1 MANFC
6 NTLESILKN
15 CDPNTGGVTKIWL
28 NNGHIYDGAPTFD
41 ADQLVTGATFVTG
54 ATSWVE
60 FQFNPN
66 TSSFAESATV
76 DLTNNTTFYT
86 QTITLV
92 LARREAVKR
101 KALLQIA
108 NGQPTLTAI
117 VKDSNGLYWLFGSLD
132 DKLYMTGNE
141 GGSGTAKAD
150 ANGYTITLTC
160 EDAKPAFEV
169 DSAVALSWIGA

>member
-15 CDPNTGGVTKIWL
+15 CDPNTGGVTKIWI
-28 NNGHIYDGAPTFD
+28 NNGHIFSGAP
-41 ADQLVTGATFVTG
+41 QLDSEQIVTGATFVTG
-54 ATSWVE
+54 ATSWAE

-66 TSSFAESATV
+66 TSSFEENATV
-76 DLTNNTTFYT
+76 DLQNNTTFYE

-92 LARREAVKR
+92 LARREAQKR
-101 KALLQIA
+101 RKLLLLA
-108 NGQPTLTAI
+108 DGQPELTAI

-141 GGSGTAKAD
+141 GGSGVAKSD
-150 ANGYTITLTC
+150 ANGYTITLTA
-160 EDAKPAFEV
+160 EDARMAFEI
-169 DSAVALSWIGA
+169 DEATALAWVNA